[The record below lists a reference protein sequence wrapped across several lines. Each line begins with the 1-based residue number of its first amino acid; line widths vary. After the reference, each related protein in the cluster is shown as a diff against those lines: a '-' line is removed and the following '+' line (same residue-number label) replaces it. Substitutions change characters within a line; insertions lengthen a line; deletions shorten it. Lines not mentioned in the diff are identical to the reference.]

1 MADKTDYSALM
12 HCRPSDKILL
22 WC

>member
-12 HCRPSDKILL
+12 HCRPSDKILW